1 MVSSLQVYGK
11 LFFPSSLEYGCV
23 ITAHDEELHM
33 EKVFKLLKAHGP
45 HFQYIYSRLRKA
57 KGIFFASLSSLVSII
72 TRSCALE
79 HQKLGVRI
87 NFLAKL
93 ARNADPTQHNGAE

>member
-57 KGIFFASLSSLVSII
+57 KGIFFCLVII
-72 TRSCALE
+72 IGE
-79 HQKLGVRI
+79 HYNQKLCTWASETGGK
-87 NFLAKL
+87 NQFFGK
-93 ARNADPTQHNGAE
+93 TSKKC